1 MKQKMKNLFSRA
13 YACLHRLFLPSLIVF
28 SIFAL
33 SCAPALAVA
42 PAGNPNNILEY
53 KTSVHTE
60 GDAAIVQGVI
70 PLDHAQTLQ
79 QVINSHIVTYNK
91 VFDKAWFHFDSS
103 MGNPKAGSYLR
114 AEIFPLGYFTN
125 KNSNNLSKTISLSG
139 LPNGTQF
146 SLDAVI
152 GGIGGVDMTFTYPET
167 YYEVKLVYYDKD
179 GNNISGTSLGTT
191 EMHYDT
197 DRGFMIYSS
206 FVIDAP
212 AGAVSFRIQYKLQAR
227 IDIYDPTFVYEDG
240 VHSLSFRYV
249 VNQLEYDSALN
260 DYNTNR
266 PLDPTRPEGGSFFDD
281 FYDMEGELI
290 DDALSNLDGFTDI
303 VQSATSNI
311 GHYAAVF
318 KALGLFM
325 EDFLGIP
332 ILRILTGVSLSLG
345 LSGFILGLV
354 NSLGKS
360 KEEE

>member
-1 MKQKMKNLFSRA
+1 MIQKMKILFTRA
-13 YACLHRLFLPSLIVF
+13 YARFLRLFLPALLVCSIVG
-28 SIFAL
+28 L
-33 SCAPALAVA
+33 SCAPALALA
-42 PAGNPNNILEY
+42 PPGNPNNILEY
-53 KTSVHTE
+53 KSSVHTE
-60 GDAAIVQGVI
+60 GDAAIVQGTI
-70 PLDHAQTLQ
+70 PLDHAQTRQ
-79 QVINSHIVTYNK
+79 QVINSHIVTYSH
-91 VFDKAWFHFDSS
+91 VFDKSWFHFDSS

-125 KNSNNLSKTISLSG
+125 KNSDNLNKTISLSG

-152 GGIGGVDMTFTYPET
+152 GGIGGVDMTFTYPDT
-167 YYEVKLVYYDKD
+167 YYQVRLTYFDKD
-179 GNNISGTSLGTT
+179 GNNIGGYSEAET

-212 AGAVSFRIQYKLQAR
+212 SGAVSFRIEYKLQSR
-227 IDIYDPTFVYEDG
+227 IDIYDPSFVYEDG
-240 VHSLSFRYV
+240 VHSLTFRYV
-249 VNQLEYDSALN
+249 VNQLEFDSALN

-266 PLDPTRPEGGSFFDD
+266 PLDPESPEGGSFFDE
-281 FYDMEGELI
+281 FYEAENELI

-303 VQSATSNI
+303 VDSATSNI